1 MKTLKMFN
9 FYYHKNGEVVEGVY
23 ENAFLEAHQT
33 IQLDC
38 LQDAIHE
45 LQELYG
51 LMTDHD
57 ESASASLFRIKGSKQ
72 FLYRA
77 VTNKALESAQ

>member
-57 ESASASLFRIKGSKQ
+57 ESASASLFRIKNANK
-72 FLYRA
+72 FLYQMVA
-77 VTNKALESAQ
+77 NEVLEKA

>member
-1 MKTLKMFN
+1 MKKLKMFYFDYN
-9 FYYHKNGEVVEGVY
+9 KNGEVVEGIY
-23 ENAFLEAHQT
+23 EDAFLEAHQT

-51 LMTDHD
+51 LMIDHD
-57 ESASASLFRIKGSKQ
+57 ESASASLFRIKDSKQ
-72 FLYRA
+72 FLYQV
-77 VTNKALESAQ
+77 VTNKTLENAQ